1 MLPLS
6 RSMASF
12 NQASSTYSIL
22 TAAFGE
28 PGVARLPRAVLQ
40 NLKNRKNF
48 YKISVHIL
56 YNQILKITKN
66 HQNILV
72 KSIGYKDNFFDYVKT
87 AKPTPFFD
95 FLRFCSFN
103 IIFPFFLQIF
113 CLWKYKHQQNQR
125 FKVKAKVHIYAFW
138 YIQLLKKC
146 HGGKRIKYV
155 YFNPGYILLGTI
167 QTQKPLV

>member
-1 MLPLS
+1 METVSNQMVPLRFSGMLTS
-6 RSMASF
+6 ERKMFS
-12 NQASSTYSIL
+12 NNIQASPTYSIL

-72 KSIGYKDNFFDYVKT
+72 KSIGYKDNFSIMLKLQNLPRFLE
-87 AKPTPFFD
+87 

-113 CLWKYKHQQNQR
+113 CL
-125 FKVKAKVHIYAFW
+125 
-138 YIQLLKKC
+138 
-146 HGGKRIKYV
+146 
-155 YFNPGYILLGTI
+155 
-167 QTQKPLV
+167 

>member
-1 MLPLS
+1 M
-6 RSMASF
+6 RNWWNRF

-72 KSIGYKDNFFDYVKT
+72 KSIGYKDNFLIMLKLQNL
-87 AKPTPFFD
+87 PRFFD

-113 CLWKYKHQQNQR
+113 CH
-125 FKVKAKVHIYAFW
+125 
-138 YIQLLKKC
+138 
-146 HGGKRIKYV
+146 
-155 YFNPGYILLGTI
+155 
-167 QTQKPLV
+167 

>member
-1 MLPLS
+1 VQACYLHLQGA
-6 RSMASF
+6 RF

-72 KSIGYKDNFFDYVKT
+72 KSIGYKDNFLIMLKLQNLPRFL
-87 AKPTPFFD
+87 D

-113 CLWKYKHQQNQR
+113 CL
-125 FKVKAKVHIYAFW
+125 
-138 YIQLLKKC
+138 
-146 HGGKRIKYV
+146 
-155 YFNPGYILLGTI
+155 
-167 QTQKPLV
+167 

>member
-1 MLPLS
+1 MLWLIVS
-6 RSMASF
+6 IKQVRLTQFWLRKSSITIRSIPVGF

-22 TAAFGE
+22 TAFGE

-72 KSIGYKDNFFDYVKT
+72 KSIGYKDNFSIMLKLQNLPRFL
-87 AKPTPFFD
+87 D

-113 CLWKYKHQQNQR
+113 CLWK
-125 FKVKAKVHIYAFW
+125 
-138 YIQLLKKC
+138 
-146 HGGKRIKYV
+146 
-155 YFNPGYILLGTI
+155 
-167 QTQKPLV
+167 

>member
-1 MLPLS
+1 MKLVIVETPISFQSSKSNLLNSDLPETVRHHLLLN
-6 RSMASF
+6 RF

-72 KSIGYKDNFFDYVKT
+72 KSIGYKDNFSIMSKLQNLPRFL
-87 AKPTPFFD
+87 D

-113 CLWKYKHQQNQR
+113 CLWK
-125 FKVKAKVHIYAFW
+125 
-138 YIQLLKKC
+138 
-146 HGGKRIKYV
+146 
-155 YFNPGYILLGTI
+155 
-167 QTQKPLV
+167 